1 MPIEFRTYE
10 IDGARATYADIRDA
24 NEEDVEVIAT
34 VAALVIGAEVVIGGG
49 ASAEVVIRRLS

>member
-1 MPIEFRTYE
+1 MPIAQRTYE
-10 IDGARATYADIRDA
+10 IDGVRATYAEIRDA
-24 NEEDVEVIAT
+24 NEDDVDVIAT